1 MFLHIRSCNE
11 NLLELP
17 VQNIY
22 LLHVITVCFT
32 NKGAS
37 IGLLFEM
44 NTNTLFDNRFYL
56 NCVFLQTRNFL
67 RYSLICYVK
76 MFYTFQIF
84 RINLNLVTLAANI
97 TLQI

>member
-1 MFLHIRSCNE
+1 MKSDNE

-17 VQNIY
+17 VQYIY

-32 NKGAS
+32 NKGPS
-37 IGLLFEM
+37 IELLFEM

-56 NCVFLQTRNFL
+56 NYVFLQTRNFL
-67 RYSLICYVK
+67 RYSLICNAK

-84 RINLNLVTLAANI
+84 RINLNRVTLAANI
-97 TLQI
+97 A